1 MGCKGRKSAVVFA
14 LDLEGMTRRH
24 GGRAFR
30 SAGAEAGAA
39 VLAFSGARQDAV
51 CGVREDGGQF
61 VCGQPLALPLADH
74 VTLL

>member
-1 MGCKGRKSAVVFA
+1 MVFG

-51 CGVREDGGQF
+51 WSAGGQGA
-61 VCGQPLALPLADH
+61 VCLRTASGSP
-74 VTLL
+74 TR